1 MNWRIPKASTLSLNC
16 VSAIYLLIKL
26 NLFVKRRTIN
36 FKIKTMLIAENE
48 SNLLIVWARR
58 LLAGDRF
65 RREERCTKYCS
76 SFAFVLNVREFIMM
90 LWKLFSN
97 LFPDY
102 YYYHVDKSFHL
113 SELVLQIS
121 LTFGNAI
128 SRVRKFISELLDSLS
143 TFACLQ

>member
-1 MNWRIPKASTLSLNC
+1 MNWRIPKACTLSLNC
-16 VSAIYLLIKL
+16 VVQL
-26 NLFVKRRTIN
+26 NLFVKRSIK
-36 FKIKTMLIAENE
+36 FKIKTMLIAEKGVKFAHC
-48 SNLLIVWARR
+48 LGKAV
-58 LLAGDRF
+58 AGRW
-65 RREERCTKYCS
+65 RVQERCTKYCS
-76 SFAFVLNVREFIMM
+76 SFAFVLNVREFIIM

-128 SRVRKFISELLDSLS
+128 SRVRKFISELLDSIS

>member
-1 MNWRIPKASTLSLNC
+1 MNWRIPKACTLSLNC
-16 VSAIYLLIKL
+16 VVQL
-26 NLFVKRRTIN
+26 NLFVKRRSIK
-36 FKIKTMLIAENE
+36 FKIKTMLIAEKGAC
-48 SNLLIVWARR
+48 LDKAF
-58 LLAGDRF
+58 AGRW
-65 RREERCTKYCS
+65 RVQERCTKYCS
-76 SFAFVLNVREFIMM
+76 SFAFVLNVREFIIM

-128 SRVRKFISELLDSLS
+128 SRVRKFISELLDSIS